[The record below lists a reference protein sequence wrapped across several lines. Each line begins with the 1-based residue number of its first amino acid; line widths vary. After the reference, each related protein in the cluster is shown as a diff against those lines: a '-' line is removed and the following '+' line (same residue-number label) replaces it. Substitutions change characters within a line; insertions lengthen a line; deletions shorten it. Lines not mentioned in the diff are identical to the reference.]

1 MKHMHPWLNWIEHR
15 TSDPRVGGS
24 NPSGCTLLNRLYRRF
39 FYFSKISTMI
49 THQCSG
55 GFFHPQ
61 LPIRRTQA
69 TCNFNDLE
77 LVFETEYGSFS
88 LDYDDA
94 QVRIGGSTGKMI
106 FIENDTKDICFF
118 SEEPKFS
125 QQIQKSDLQKK
136 YQICIQI
143 NKKERYT
150 SGLLWSC
157 VFVFGMSIL
166 SILYAMIPQIAI
178 ASLEMIPIMVDEKIG
193 TLSASQMD
201 HGGVEIHD
209 PNIVEPIEKIVHQL
223 ASMAQ
228 SRNETTESFKF
239 DVHVVKSDVEN
250 AYALPGGYIV
260 IYTGLIESSSSP
272 EQIAGVIA
280 HEMAHVTERHGLI
293 KVMETAGIS
302 SLVTLLIGD
311 MEGVISM
318 GAQLLSYSTVNA
330 YSRESETEA
339 DEVGFDIMYKA
350 NINPQGMIDFF
361 SKLEAGDDVEDEII
375 KSMPTWMQSHPKH
388 KERIKHLQHIQKS
401 YPSKEY
407 TPLDIDFKFLQDAI
421 QSQ

>member
-1 MKHMHPWLNWIEHR
+1 MTI
-15 TSDPRVGGS
+15 
-24 NPSGCTLLNRLYRRF
+24 
-39 FYFSKISTMI
+39 
-49 THQCSG
+49 HQCRG

-94 QVRIGGSTGKMI
+94 LVRIGGSTGKMI
-106 FIENDTKDICFF
+106 FIENEAKDICFF
-118 SEEPKFS
+118 SEDPLFP

-136 YQICIQI
+136 YQICVQA
-143 NKKERYT
+143 NRKEKYT
-150 SGLLWSC
+150 SGFLWAC
-157 VFVFGMSIL
+157 IFLFGLSIL
-166 SILYAMIPQIAI
+166 SILYALIPQIAI
-178 ASLEMIPIMVDEKIG
+178 ASLEMIPIVVDEKIG

-209 PNIVEPIEKIVHQL
+209 KNVVEPIEMIVNQL

-228 SRNETTESFKF
+228 SDNATKEGFKF
-239 DVHVVKSDVEN
+239 DVHVIKSDVEN

-272 EQIAGVIA
+272 EQIAGVLA

-293 KVMETAGIS
+293 KVMETAGVS

-311 MEGVISM
+311 VEGVISL

-339 DEVGFDIMYKA
+339 DEIGFETMYKA

-361 SKLEAGDDVEDEII
+361 ATLEAGDGMEDEII
-375 KSMPTWMQSHPKH
+375 KNIPTWMQSHPKH
-388 KERIKHLQHIQKS
+388 QDRIKHLQNIQNS

-407 TPLDIDFKFLQDAI
+407 TPLDVDFEALQKAI